1 LGKGEIIYFVC
12 PISGKKARIL
22 YRCYGSKIWKCR
34 TSYQNRIYY
43 DSQQCSK
50 YDFHNRRYWA
60 LSKELESLYKRGK
73 KSHYNGNYTR
83 LMIRVLKLEKSQ
95 RFHDRM
101 RWLIVPKYI
110 QKKVN
115 DNGLPNA
122 EGLF

>member
-1 LGKGEIIYFVC
+1 MFVPFREKRQESFTDVMEVKFGNAEHLIKTGFIMIPNSVVSMIFIIED
-12 PISGKKARIL
+12 IG
-22 YRCYGSKIWKCR
+22 
-34 TSYQNRIYY
+34 
-43 DSQQCSK
+43 
-50 YDFHNRRYWA
+50 H